1 VSKLKALI
9 AAALLAAACSSAPAA
24 AVQHSPSPLTGGLTN
39 GLIAYIADGSG
50 GVGVLDPST
59 DKFKLVAPFT
69 RGLFRILG
77 PAWGPAPGVDH
88 PVIYFTLHDDRTP
101 ERRNIAGVVPW
112 DWIFRVDPFTGTI
125 EPVAASQDSQSEGP
139 IGLVANSHYLAMSY
153 GCCSSY
159 EVDALD
165 LTKAGAPVKALT
177 RPPAEPAFFTEGIA
191 PGDSGLIAVRGAGTG
206 AWYWLD
212 ADAGVLHPFPL
223 KPGPDDGPIAISP
236 DGTMAAVALQSQGAL
251 LEPINSGLPMASP
264 TPGGSPSPLPS
275 TSPKPLPASPV
286 APKRVNSRILHPDAL
301 SFSPDGSEL
310 AMAANLEIEL
320 YKTGAPDGPPA
331 KRTLGNITGLS
342 WSAAMPNKTFADVK
356 TSPGPQPT
364 VDALLA
370 ATKLPAAADT
380 PANRP
385 ITQVYM
391 WEFDSS
397 KVSPISSI
405 TDATEDVLSKYPPM
419 AAGVVYHHWAPSDT
433 WALLGG
439 CYRYRVVITGSIAPV
454 AATIGLTGG
463 DLCSARPTPSIKASP
478 T

>member
-1 VSKLKALI
+1 MSKLAALV
-9 AAALLAAACSSAPAA
+9 AAAFLAAACRSTPAA
-24 AVQHSPSPLTGGLTN
+24 PVQHSPSPVTGGLTN

-59 DKFKLVAPFT
+59 GQSRLVAPVA
-69 RGLFRILG
+69 RGIFRVLG
-77 PAWGPAPGVDH
+77 PVWGPAPGVDH

-101 ERRNIAGVVPW
+101 ERRNVAGVVPW
-112 DWIFRVDPFTGTI
+112 DWIFRVDPFAGTI
-125 EPVAASQDSQSEGP
+125 DPVAASQDSQSEGP

-153 GCCSSY
+153 GCCTSY

-165 LTKAGAPVKALT
+165 LTKRGAPVKALT
-177 RPPAEPAFFTEGIA
+177 RPPDEPALFTEGIA
-191 PGDSGLIAVRGAGTG
+191 PGDSGLIAVRVAGTG
-206 AWYWLD
+206 AWYWLN
-212 ADAGVLHPFPL
+212 ADVGVLHPFPI

-236 DGTMAAVALQSQGAL
+236 DGTMAAVALPSQGAV
-251 LEPINSGLPMASP
+251 LEPINSGLPIASP
-264 TPGGSPSPLPS
+264 TPSGTPSPVVS
-275 TSPKPLPASPV
+275 TSPKPSPV
-286 APKRVNSRILHPDAL
+286 APKHVNSRVLHPDAL

-310 AMAANLEIEL
+310 AMAVNQEIEL
-320 YKTGAPDGPPA
+320 YITGAPDGPPA
-331 KRTLGNITGLS
+331 KHYLANITGLS
-342 WSAAMPNKTFADVK
+342 WSAAIPSKTLADVK
-356 TSPGPQPT
+356 TSAGPQPA

-385 ITQVYM
+385 ITQVYV

-397 KVSPISSI
+397 RPSPISAI
-405 TDATEDVLSKYPPM
+405 TDATQDVLSKYTPM

-439 CYRYRVVITGSIAPV
+439 CDRYRVVITGSIAPV
-454 AATIGLTGG
+454 AATIGLTGS
-463 DLCSARPTPSIKASP
+463 DLCSAKPTPSAKTSP

>member
-1 VSKLKALI
+1 VPKLTPLI
-9 AAALLAAACSSAPAA
+9 AAALLAAACSGTPAA
-24 AVQHSPSPLTGGLTN
+24 AVQHSPSPVTGGLTN
-39 GLIAYIADGSG
+39 GLVAYIADGSG

-59 DKFKLVAPFT
+59 GKFKLVAPFT

-77 PAWGPAPGVDH
+77 PVWGPAPGVDH

-101 ERRNIAGVVPW
+101 ERRNQAGVVPW

-153 GCCSSY
+153 GCCTSY

-165 LTKAGAPVKALT
+165 LTKAGVPLKALT

-206 AWYWLD
+206 AWYWLN
-212 ADAGVLHPFPL
+212 ADAGVLNPFPI

-236 DGTMAAVALQSQGAL
+236 DGTMAAVALPSQGAL
-251 LEPINSGLPMASP
+251 LEPINSGLPIASP
-264 TPGGSPSPLPS
+264 TPSGTPSPVAS
-275 TSPKPLPASPV
+275 TTPKPSPV
-286 APKRVNSRILHPDAL
+286 APKHVNSRILHPDAL

-310 AMAANLEIEL
+310 AMAVNLRIDV
-320 YKTGAPDGPPA
+320 YKTDAPDGPPV
-331 KRTLGNITGLS
+331 KQYLKNITGLS
-342 WSAAMPNKTFADVK
+342 WSAAMPTKTFADVK
-356 TSPGPQPT
+356 TSPGPQPA

-370 ATKLPAAADT
+370 TTKLPAAADT
-380 PANRP
+380 PANRA

-397 KVSPISSI
+397 KPSPISSI
-405 TDATEDVLSKYPPM
+405 TDATQDVLSKYPPM

-454 AATIGLTGG
+454 AATIGLTGS
-463 DLCSARPTPSIKASP
+463 DLCSATSSPSAKSSP